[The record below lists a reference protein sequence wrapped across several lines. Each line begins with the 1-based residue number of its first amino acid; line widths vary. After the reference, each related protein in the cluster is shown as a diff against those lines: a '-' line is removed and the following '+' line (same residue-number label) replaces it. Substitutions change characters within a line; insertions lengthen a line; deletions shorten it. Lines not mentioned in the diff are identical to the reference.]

1 MPVKKKYEERCQKTG
16 IVCRKGILLTNAR
29 GLAIKNQ
36 NFIHAALNCSKL
48 NKNEPPGKN
57 IIDGSINSNQS

>member
-1 MPVKKKYEERCQKTG
+1 MPVKKKYEGRCHKTG

-48 NKNEPPGKN
+48 VRMSHQVK
-57 IIDGSINSNQS
+57 I

>member
-1 MPVKKKYEERCQKTG
+1 MPVKKKYEGRCQKTG

-48 NKNEPPGKN
+48 VRMSHQVKKNNGWKH
-57 IIDGSINSNQS
+57 